1 MWIGLL
7 FSIMCLGAS
16 TEKLETSLSS
26 SSTSDILDMELLD
39 SIHTYRVR
47 TAQCLSLADYTKC
60 MPYTLEA
67 LSHYLSIEYLNSADN
82 QTGTWILMG
91 IIVQIAVRMGYHRDG
106 SHSPRLSPFQSE
118 MRRRAWAVIFQIDS
132 AAAGQYGLPR
142 MINDSQADTRE
153 PRDVNDDAISRD
165 MLELPQARTDSEPSN
180 IQFLVMK
187 NRLVS
192 TFNMIIDL
200 TGSPKKVAS
209 YDEILN
215 LDKVLE
221 DQFHTMPAALRVRP
235 MSRSLTDT
243 PEVIVSRIFLALS
256 YYKSRCILHRGYM
269 IAAQSNAC
277 YLYSRKSCI
286 ESALE
291 ILHIQLSLHEES
303 QEGRRL
309 YREKWKYYS
318 LVKHI
323 WLLAT
328 TILCADIDNGLRE
341 IRSRSQYEDDLS
353 EKIVQAL
360 RKSYSIW
367 LQSSDMSRDAQKAA
381 QMLRVVLN
389 KVPGLPPQAED
400 LSSGGASGVSHY
412 SAFFSIGYYALSS
425 RLEQV

>member
-7 FSIMCLGAS
+7 FAIMCLGVS
-16 TEKLETSLSS
+16 TEKLERSLSGP
-26 SSTSDILDMELLD
+26 STSDILEMKLSD
-39 SIHTYRVR
+39 SIQTYRVR

-60 MPYTLEA
+60 VPYTVEA
-67 LSHYLSIEYLNSADN
+67 LSHYLSIEYLNAADS

-106 SHSPRLSPFQSE
+106 SQSPRLSPFQSE

-153 PRDVNDDAISRD
+153 PSDVNDDALSRD
-165 MLELPQARTDSEPSN
+165 MSELPPPRTGFEPSS

-200 TGSPKKVAS
+200 IGSPKKVAS
-209 YDEILN
+209 YDEILK
-215 LDKVLE
+215 LDKILE
-221 DQFHTMPAALRVRP
+221 EQFQTMPVPLRMRS

-243 PEVIVSRIFLALS
+243 PEVVVNRIFLALS

-269 IAAQSNAC
+269 LAAQTNDR

-309 YREKWKYYS
+309 YHEKWKYYT
-318 LVKHI
+318 LIKHI

-328 TILCADIDNGLRE
+328 TILCADLDNSHRE
-341 IRSRSQYEDDLS
+341 TPSRAPYEGNVP

-360 RKSYSIW
+360 RKSYFIW
-367 LQSSDMSRDAQKAA
+367 IEFSDMSRDAQKAA
-381 QMLRVVLN
+381 QMLRVVL
-389 KVPGLPPQAED
+389 KRVPQPQLQTENS
-400 LSSGGASGVSHY
+400 SSGSVSGASND
-412 SAFFSIGYYALSS
+412 SAFFSIGWYTPSS
-425 RLEQV
+425 RP

>member
-7 FSIMCLGAS
+7 FAIMCLGAS
-16 TEKLETSLSS
+16 TEKLERALSGQ
-26 SSTSDILDMELLD
+26 STSHILDMELSD
-39 SIHTYRVR
+39 SIQTYRVR

-60 MPYTLEA
+60 VPYTVET
-67 LSHYLSIEYLNSADN
+67 LSHYLSIEYLNATDS
-82 QTGTWILMG
+82 QTGAWILMG
-91 IIVQIAVRMGYHRDG
+91 IIVQIAIRMGYHRDG
-106 SHSPRLSPFQSE
+106 SQSPRLSPFQSE

-142 MINDSQADTRE
+142 MINDSQTDTRE
-153 PRDVNDDAISRD
+153 PRDVNDDALSRD
-165 MLELPQARTDSEPSN
+165 MSKLPPPRTDSEPSN

-209 YDEILN
+209 YDEILK
-215 LDKVLE
+215 LDKILE
-221 DQFHTMPAALRVRP
+221 DQFQKMPVPLRMRP

-243 PEVIVSRIFLALS
+243 PEVIVNRIFLALS

-269 IAAQSNAC
+269 LAAQSNDRF
-277 YLYSRKSCI
+277 LYSRKSCI
-286 ESALE
+286 QSALE

-309 YREKWKYYS
+309 YHEKWKYYT
-318 LVKHI
+318 LIKHI

-328 TILCADIDNGLRE
+328 TILCADLDNSLRD
-341 IRSRSQYEDDLS
+341 ISSRTQYDGDLS

-360 RKSYSIW
+360 RKSYFIW
-367 LQSSDMSRDAQKAA
+367 LESSDMSRDAQKAA
-381 QMLRVVLN
+381 QMLRVVL
-389 KVPGLPPQAED
+389 KRVPEPPPQTD
-400 LSSGGASGVSHY
+400 NSSSGSVSGAGKD
-412 SAFFSIGYYALSS
+412 SAFFSIGWYTLSS
-425 RLEQV
+425 RPRKR